1 LPSYYEKRILR
12 VLEQHKDGLTTVNV
26 AQKADISK
34 TTALKYLALL
44 REAGKIDFIEV
55 GPSKLWRLTE
65 PGKAKYKH
73 VAPSRTRKIE
83 SVLKEFKQSTGLEGS
98 AVVDNEGLT
107 ISADLPW
114 DMNPEKIGTFISRI
128 LQIGAKPASM
138 SGIDPLKSVILEGE
152 KGRIVA
158 RSEGKVLLI
167 AISGKDTPL
176 GMVKLEIEEFAKKIS
191 QLFP

>member
-1 LPSYYEKRILR
+1 
-12 VLEQHKDGLTTVNV
+12 
-26 AQKADISK
+26 
-34 TTALKYLALL
+34 
-44 REAGKIDFIEV
+44 
-55 GPSKLWRLTE
+55 
-65 PGKAKYKH
+65 
-73 VAPSRTRKIE
+73 
-83 SVLKEFKQSTGLEGS
+83 
-98 AVVDNEGLT
+98 
-107 ISADLPW
+107 
-114 DMNPEKIGTFISRI
+114 
-128 LQIGAKPASM
+128 M